1 VASDLCR
8 EIRSK
13 IMTPRNYLQK
23 FRDLDVFIFSSE
35 NPASFDEGKWVRTS
49 VLSYRLGVSY
59 DPARNPLPS
68 PGPDGIVGAR
78 KIVHPY
84 QDDLTSAV
92 KGHTKIK
99 VKVKRI
105 DGVEETGEHEYTD
118 LSYGLVAP
126 FSGKGYPEE
135 IQLLLQDRYRYQKTK
150 IALEEFVKQQ
160 FIGLDC
166 NGFVGGYLERRNAP
180 TNWLRT
186 KASKTSMPIRDILG
200 PEHNFLKSWDDLR
213 PPGLE
218 PLLLGLCSQD
228 GTVMDHTDDGG
239 VGHIAITEPSTL
251 RKEGAKG
258 PVKVYVAEATGDG
271 VGLTYSEYQ
280 VLSMTLDPRKRAI
293 FYVHRDSKRG
303 MRHEYVYFRIAP
315 AR

>member
-1 VASDLCR
+1 
-8 EIRSK
+8 
-13 IMTPRNYLQK
+13 MTPKDYLQK
-23 FRDLDVFIFSSE
+23 FKELDVFIFSSE
-35 NPASFDEGKWVRTS
+35 NPASFDAGKWVRTS
-49 VLSYRLGVSY
+49 VLSYRLGGSY
-59 DPARNPLPS
+59 DPAKNPLPP
-68 PGPDGIVGAR
+68 PGPDGKVGAR

-105 DGVEETGEHEYTD
+105 DGVEETGEHEYTE

-135 IQLLLQDRYRYQKTK
+135 VQLLLQDRYRYQKTHV
-150 IALEEFVKQQ
+150 ALEDFVKQQ

-166 NGFVGGYLERRNAP
+166 NGFVGGYLERRNAQ
-180 TNWLRT
+180 TTWRRA
-186 KASKTSMPIRDILG
+186 KASMTSMPIRDILG
-200 PEHNFLKSWDDLR
+200 PEHNFLKSWDDFL
-213 PPGLE
+213 PPGGGS
-218 PLLLGLCSQD
+218 LLLGLCTKD

-239 VGHIAITEPSTL
+239 VGHIAITEPGTL
-251 RKEGAKG
+251 RKEGKTG

-280 VLSMTLDPRKRAI
+280 ILSMTLDHRKRGI

-303 MRHEYVYFRIAP
+303 MQHEYVYFRIAP
-315 AR
+315 AG